1 MKGYETLVSRVDP
14 HNKLNYLQA
23 FGIGLAFGL
32 NLEADLQAFGL
43 NFDTHKCI
51 NQITEKELH
60 FWQAVV
66 TFLLYNRK

>member
-1 MKGYETLVSRVDP
+1 MCISYPKCIILVIVTLGGPR
-14 HNKLNYLQA
+14 LNYLQ
-23 FGIGLAFGL
+23 AFGL